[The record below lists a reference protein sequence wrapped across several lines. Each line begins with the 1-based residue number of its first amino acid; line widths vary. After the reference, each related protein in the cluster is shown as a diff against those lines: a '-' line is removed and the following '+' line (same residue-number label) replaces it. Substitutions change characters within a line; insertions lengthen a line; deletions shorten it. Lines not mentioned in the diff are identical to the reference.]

1 MKQKKYSNVLL
12 YSIKYVLDY
21 LCRQIPPTI
30 QSITVYPLKNRSD
43 IIVSYCRVPLTN
55 DSFISSTIRECDSL
69 DISVRNVDFL
79 NQSKTELRNMDPHK
93 LRLTT

>member
-1 MKQKKYSNVLL
+1 MLYRETSCELSSARWNKKYSNVLL

-30 QSITVYPLKNRSD
+30 QSTTVYP
-43 IIVSYCRVPLTN
+43 
-55 DSFISSTIRECDSL
+55 FISSTSKEWDSL

-79 NQSKTELRNMDPHK
+79 NQFKTELRNMDPHK